1 MSSLT
6 FGFASA
12 LFLLPLAGLPILL
25 HLLFKQKSPI
35 VPFSTLRF
43 VKMSVQRTAARR
55 RVQKW
60 LLLACRTLLLALLIW
75 AVAQPARKFAG
86 NWLGSGKSIAAAIV
100 IDTSY
105 SMQYQDAQLTLLSK
119 ADGMVQDLLR
129 DQLSAAKVAIF
140 RDLPPASHPEQLRDA
155 SAILAEWSPLKP
167 QPNPKPLVDRIS
179 SAIALLDRQPADQK
193 WLIVLS
199 DFQAKEFPH
208 PIPEWKD
215 GRTILL
221 DLHPSNVRSAGVT
234 NVSITPQQPI
244 PGIGSEAAVQITGQ
258 PGDSRAVVLKI
269 ASPDGAPISQ
279 SAPAMATLDAGGR
292 AVVRFPVKLPA
303 QRWIMLNGELTAD
316 DALMWSHNR
325 GQLIEVPPKQIVTVL
340 SQGGLS
346 SAERF
351 VKLALDPSE
360 GKLQE
365 WPIAVQ
371 SEANLTGRENVAVDL
386 LSRWPSETQATTLRD
401 FARAGHNLILFLEPG
416 LENSWAS
423 LPAGEQTTLTDL
435 LPSAPTPH
443 LAANVCNAA
452 VADANDPLLEGLTDE
467 RYQIGAITIRQMV
480 PMTTDASSSAILNAV
495 PIDPTTGSRAI
506 GLLYRKPI
514 GAGVCFTFATA
525 PTSRFTNFATH
536 PTFLPLLVRMALR
549 GPGES
554 AAHNV
559 DLGQPLILNGSI
571 APAETELQI
580 EGPQHAQYRVKATDA
595 PNGRQFIFNEAA
607 APGLYIWRKINDN
620 QTLAMTNVQLPAS
633 EADLSYRP
641 AATVA
646 PPGDSTVIA
655 TNLAQLQGK
664 IAKLN
669 EGRPQWSI
677 PIALVMFLLCLE
689 ALMGSA
695 AKVWKPP
702 ALRAFLPR
710 LTKPT
715 TT

>member
-1 MSSLT
+1 MPTLT

-25 HLLFKQKSPI
+25 HLLFKQKSPL

-75 AVAQPARKFAG
+75 AIAQPARKFAG
-86 NWLGSGKSIAAAIV
+86 NWLGGGKSIAAAIV

-129 DQLSAAKVAIF
+129 DQLSTAKVAIF
-140 RDLPPASHPEQLRDA
+140 QDLPPKGHPEQLQEA
-155 SAILAEWSPLKP
+155 SAILAEWSPLQP
-167 QPNPKPLVDRIS
+167 QPSPKPLVDRIN

-221 DLHPSNVRSAGVT
+221 DLHPSDVRSAGVT

-258 PGDSRAVVLKI
+258 PGDSRAVLLKTT
-269 ASPDGAPISQ
+269 SPDGSPISQ

-292 AVVRFPVKLPA
+292 AVVRFPLKLPA
-303 QRWIMLNGELTAD
+303 QRWIMLSGALTAD
-316 DALMWSHNR
+316 DALAWDHQR
-325 GQLIEVPPKQIVTVL
+325 GQLIEVPPKQTVTVL
-340 SQGGLS
+340 SQAAPS

-360 GKLQE
+360 GKLKE

-371 SEANLTGRENVAVDL
+371 TAANLTGRENVAVAI
-386 LSRWPSETQATTLRD
+386 LSRWPDASQAVALRD
-401 FARAGHNLILFLEPG
+401 FARAGHNLVVFLEPG
-416 LENSWAS
+416 LEDSWAS
-423 LPAGEQTTLTDL
+423 LPATEQATLTDL
-435 LPSAPTPH
+435 LPSTPIKRASAS
-443 LAANVCNAA
+443 LCKAAI
-452 VADANDPLLEGLTDE
+452 ADANDPLLEGLTDE
-467 RYQIGAITIRQMV
+467 RYQIGAITVRQIV
-480 PMTTDASSSAILNAV
+480 PMSAEGSSSAVLNAV
-495 PIDPTTGSRAI
+495 PVDPMTGSRST

-514 GAGVCFTFATA
+514 GDGICFTLATA
-525 PTSRFTNFATH
+525 PASRFTNFATH

-559 DLGQPLILNGSI
+559 DLGQPLVLNGSV
-571 APAETELQI
+571 APAENELQI
-580 EGPQHAQYRVKATDA
+580 ESPQHAQYRVKALDTPA
-595 PNGRQFIFNEAA
+595 GRQFVFNEAA

-633 EADLSYRP
+633 EAELTYRT
-641 AATVA
+641 ASTVA
-646 PPGDSTVIA
+646 PPGDSTVVA

-664 IAKLN
+664 VAKLN
-669 EGRPQWSI
+669 EGEPQWSV
-677 PIALVMFLLCLE
+677 PIAIVMFLLCLE

-695 AKVWKPP
+695 AKVWKPT
-702 ALRAFLPR
+702 ALRAFMPGMNKA
-710 LTKPT
+710 TN
-715 TT
+715 